1 MARKVFISFLG
12 TSNYVECHY
21 CINGEQSHPVRFVQ
35 EALIEHECCDWSE
48 KDAIFIFCTSE
59 EKSGEKGSKE
69 LNWLDYGQDKPK
81 EDIEKIGLQTRL
93 ESLKKRI
100 DLKPIIEQID
110 IKAGHEEKE
119 IWDIF
124 DTVYEKLSVGD
135 HIYFDVTH
143 AFRSIPLFSL
153 VLFNYAKFMKETQV
167 ETILYGA
174 FEKLGPAHKVRE
186 IPLEKRIAPVINL
199 TDIVRLQEYNQIA
212 SGLKEFGRVKLL
224 SANILKSNNK
234 PNQPIDKLCRSIR
247 DLEEYITTISLEKI
261 KKGDY
266 IKDFKGNLKN
276 IKKKNYLPTPI
287 ANILKELEKETGDFV
302 GKDDYQNIEAAI
314 NWTMKHDMLMQLY
327 PLAQEYIVYRLVDKF
342 DDIIPNKLEGKDRRK
357 YVSSIL
363 GMGNDDFEEKNWEGT
378 LAIYPEQ
385 TNIIASSEIVN
396 QIRPIYNTLT
406 TNRNSLAHAN
416 ATVTYKKLN
425 KDRFC
430 VIKCLKMVSSSYQNL
445 ESTKIF
451 LESIEKLFINL
462 SNHPSKLW
470 GEKQI
475 AEAQKY
481 GTIKDIPFPSISP
494 GASNEEMEKMADT
507 MVNEILKKAENTVV
521 TVHVM
526 GEMTFTYALVSRLKA
541 EGVTCVASTTERIA
555 EEKDGVKTSE
565 FKFVRFR
572 EY

>member
-1 MARKVFISFLG
+1 MYLLRQAQR
-12 TSNYVECHY
+12 
-21 CINGEQSHPVRFVQ
+21 R
-35 EALIEHECCDWSE
+35 
-48 KDAIFIFCTSE
+48 
-59 EKSGEKGSKE
+59 
-69 LNWLDYGQDKPK
+69 
-81 EDIEKIGLQTRL
+81 
-93 ESLKKRI
+93 SL
-100 DLKPIIEQID
+100 
-110 IKAGHEEKE
+110 
-119 IWDIF
+119 
-124 DTVYEKLSVGD
+124 
-135 HIYFDVTH
+135 
-143 AFRSIPLFSL
+143 
-153 VLFNYAKFMKETQV
+153 
-167 ETILYGA
+167 
-174 FEKLGPAHKVRE
+174 
-186 IPLEKRIAPVINL
+186 
-199 TDIVRLQEYNQIA
+199 
-212 SGLKEFGRVKLL
+212 
-224 SANILKSNNK
+224 
-234 PNQPIDKLCRSIR
+234 
-247 DLEEYITTISLEKI
+247 
-261 KKGDY
+261 
-266 IKDFKGNLKN
+266 
-276 IKKKNYLPTPI
+276 
-287 ANILKELEKETGDFV
+287 
-302 GKDDYQNIEAAI
+302 
-314 NWTMKHDMLMQLY
+314 
-327 PLAQEYIVYRLVDKF
+327 
-342 DDIIPNKLEGKDRRK
+342 
-357 YVSSIL
+357 
-363 GMGNDDFEEKNWEGT
+363 
-378 LAIYPEQ
+378 YPEQ